1 MTSQK
6 CIRSGSHDALG
17 LSALGAHGASNDE
30 GDETR
35 QALLEA
41 AFEEIHEYGY
51 QAASLSRI
59 LKKAGV
65 TKGALYH
72 HFGSKEGMGFAVIDE
87 IIEPIK
93 MARWIEPLQQ
103 TDDPIAFMN
112 EILNEAAE
120 ELSEELIRKG
130 CPLGNLTQEMA
141 PINEAFRVRLEQ
153 IYVKWR
159 KALRDAFER
168 GKAVGTVAESVDSE
182 KAAFMVLA
190 GLEGC
195 LSQAKNAQDTQM
207 LVFCGRAFLDL
218 LNNYKPQQGE

>member
-6 CIRSGSHDALG
+6 CIRGGSHDALG
-17 LSALGAHGASNDE
+17 LTALDIRERSED

-35 QALLEA
+35 QALLDS

-72 HFGSKEGMGFAVIDE
+72 HFGSKEGLGFAVIDE

-93 MARWIEPLQQ
+93 MARWIEPLEQ

-112 EILNEAAE
+112 GILSEAAE

-141 PINEAFRVRLEQ
+141 PINEAFRIRLEQ

-159 KALRDAFER
+159 TALQGAFER
-168 GKAVGTVAESVDSE
+168 GKAAGTVAESVDSE

-195 LSQAKNAQDTQM
+195 LSQAKNAQDAQM
-207 LVFCGRAFLDL
+207 LVFCGGAFLDL

>member
-6 CIRSGSHDALG
+6 CIRGSIHDALG
-17 LSALGAHGASNDE
+17 LSARGAQRRPDD

-51 QAASLSRI
+51 QSASLSRI

-72 HFGSKEGMGFAVIDE
+72 HFDSKEGLGFAVIDE

-93 MARWIEPLQQ
+93 IARWIVPLEQ
-103 TDDPIAFMN
+103 TDDPITFLNA
-112 EILNEAAE
+112 ILREAAE

-141 PINEAFRVRLEQ
+141 PIHEGFRIRLEQ

-159 KALRDAFER
+159 RALQNAFDR
-168 GKAVGTVAESVDSE
+168 GKVAGTVAESVDSE

-195 LSQAKNAQDTQM
+195 LSQAKNAQDARM
-207 LVFCGRAFLDL
+207 LVFCAQAFLDL
-218 LNNYKPQQGE
+218 LNNYKPRQGE